1 MSFLSRHRWSGPPY
15 RGAPPAPSRKGESP
29 SSAPTLLIA
38 DHQALLAATLAQFL
52 SAAGGFR
59 VLGVCHSRE
68 HLAAALEAEPPDVLV
83 LDMEMPE
90 LSVLSFLKRLRR
102 RMPTVAVLVLSALP
116 ATVYDARLIE
126 AGARGFQSKQA
137 DPAVLLLALEAVV
150 AGQIWLHRDAIGR
163 TRRGWGSSP
172 GSVDGADRL
181 SVLSTREV
189 EVFRLLGQGKSP
201 REVGALLHISP
212 RTVASHRLR
221 IYGKLG
227 IQSLGELIR
236 LAADLDTGRPCS

>member
-15 RGAPPAPSRKGESP
+15 RGVQPAPSRSGESP

-52 SAAGGFR
+52 SAASGFR
-59 VLGVCHSRE
+59 VLGVCNSRE
-68 HLAAALEAEPPDVLV
+68 HLDAALEAEPPDVLV
-83 LDMEMPE
+83 LDLEMPE

-116 ATVYDARLIE
+116 ATVYGARLIE

-137 DPAVLLLALEAVV
+137 EPARLLQALEAVV
-150 AGQIWLHRDAIGR
+150 AGQVWLHRDALDR
-163 TRRGWGSSP
+163 ARRGRGSPSE
-172 GSVDGADRL
+172 SVDGTDRL
-181 SVLSTREV
+181 SMLSTREV

-201 REVGALLHISP
+201 REVAALLHISP

-227 IQSLGELIR
+227 IQGLGELIR
-236 LAADLDTGRPCS
+236 LAADLDKVHPRS